1 MARWQSGYAAACKAV
16 YRSSILL
23 LASILIAR
31 GVQGCT
37 SVARARDSERDRK
50 VQRMAR
56 QE

>member
-37 SVARARDSERDRK
+37 SVVRARDSERDRE